1 MAACAGGGRPT
12 PRDLTERERQ
22 VLALVAQGKTN
33 KEVALALAIAE
44 RTVEFH
50 VTNLLAKLGLASRVE
65 AAVWAKE
72 HGL

>member
-1 MAACAGGGRPT
+1 M
-12 PRDLTERERQ
+12 
-22 VLALVAQGKTN
+22 LALVAQGKTN